1 MKKTT
6 YFPNIHYFLL
16 TQNRGL
22 LWALI
27 GLFFLLCSNQNTLY
41 AQSSYTKYWV
51 GFADKSSI
59 DYPYTIVEPQAFLSE
74 RAIERRLRSNIPI
87 TTTDLPVSENYL
99 QQIINLGAEILYP
112 SKWLNGA
119 VVLVENPDLL
129 EQIGGLPFVTSV
141 AAIGKNG
148 TKKKKRNSNSPKFIP
163 VDLKNQEEDFPD
175 ESIYYGAAFHQI
187 QMLKGDYLHSQGFT
201 GEGML
206 IAVMDAGF
214 ANVDRMEAFQH
225 LYDNHQIAGA
235 YDFVDIDSN
244 PYHDSTH
251 GTHVL
256 STIAAKSPG
265 QFVGTAPDADFW
277 LFRTEDNKSESRIEE
292 YNWIAAAEMADSA
305 GVDVINTSLGYTT
318 FDDSQMDYTYEDF
331 DGNTTAITRGADFA
345 AATGML
351 VVVSAGNKGNKKWKY
366 LTAPAD
372 ADSILTVGAVDFDEE
387 YAVFSSVGF
396 EDPNKVKPNLVAQ
409 GQSVET
415 VTIDNTVHRANGTSF
430 SSPIMAGM
438 VACLWQAHP
447 NQPAQNIINTLEKS
461 GSQFLN
467 PSQLVGYGIPNFRT
481 AHNRLSAP
489 TNSTSSNE
497 ATAFVYPNPFDSNAQ
512 VYYYSPRSELITL
525 QLFSLTGQLYEEYQ
539 TTVNANEP
547 YKFAFSAWEQTPKGI
562 YVVRIANDH
571 EHFALRAVK
580 TSD

>member
-1 MKKTT
+1 MIKTT
-6 YFPNIHYFLL
+6 HFPNINDSLL
-16 TQNRGL
+16 SPNRGFSL
-22 LWALI
+22 VLVS
-27 GLFFLLCSNQNTLY
+27 LFFLLCSSQNALF

-51 GFADKSSI
+51 EFADKSDNNYSYSI
-59 DYPYTIVEPQAFLSE
+59 EEPEAFLSE
-74 RAIERRLRSNIPI
+74 RAIERRLRFNIPI
-87 TTTDLPVSENYL
+87 TTIDLPVSNTYL
-99 QQIINLGAEILYP
+99 QQISNTGATILYP

-119 VVLVENPDLL
+119 VIHIANTSMLSAIES
-129 EQIGGLPFVTSV
+129 LPFVKKV
-141 AAIGKNG
+141 NAVGKDRR
-148 TKKKKRNSNSPKFIP
+148 KKKQASYSPKFVP
-163 VDLKNQEEDFPD
+163 VELKTEEENFLE
-175 ESIYYGAAFHQI
+175 ESAYYGAAFHQT
-187 QMLKGDYLHSQGFT
+187 QMLKGDYLHAQGFT

-206 IAVMDAGF
+206 IGVMDAGF
-214 ANVDRMEAFQH
+214 ANIDRMEVFQH
-225 LYDNHQIAGA
+225 LFDNQKITGA

-318 FDDSQMDYTYEDF
+318 FDDSQMDYTHEDF
-331 DGNTTAITRGADFA
+331 DGNTTIITRGADIA

-351 VVVSAGNKGNKKWKY
+351 VVISAGNKGNKRWKY
-366 LTAPAD
+366 LTAPSD
-372 ADSILTVGAVDFDEE
+372 ADDVLTVGAVDSDEE

-415 VTIDNTVHRANGTSF
+415 VTIDNTIHRANGTSF

-447 NQPAQNIINTLEKS
+447 NQPAQNIINALEKS

-467 PSQLVGYGIPNFRT
+467 PSQLVGYGVPNFRT

-489 TNSTSSNE
+489 ANSTSSNE

-547 YKFAFSAWEQTPKGI
+547 YKFDFSAWEQTPKGI

-580 TSD
+580 TE